1 MENLTLM
8 LDDLYRHVREMTGGM
23 LSSDLE
29 VFKAERGG
37 ALKKDFLKL
46 LNELAL
52 TRLTSDRQM
61 LAVTGLQGAG
71 KTTIIKRLYEL
82 DERFLPENLSRG
94 EQLPVLISEWDK
106 EETCGFVC
114 RSVLDEEKRI
124 HIETTE
130 ITSEE
135 FKKKS
140 MNPKT
145 EDIWLELK
153 VPYRYLKDE
162 NKSIALL
169 PGFEKD
175 DQGRSQDLLQHVL
188 HLSTSSVTVF
198 RKDTYARQSNTDM
211 MVRVQEIYKGM
222 KPIFVLSHGDVN
234 PEQNEGMKQDL
245 MNDFMISEAE
255 HDRVVISGDSEVYEV
270 PWKEQ
275 LISAINQYAYLSE
288 AGEEKRQKLIRSL
301 LRKMQEHCNQLDKL
315 LHAQEAKSV
324 QGSGMGA
331 GDSYQLLANFE
342 REYERVL
349 RKLENDIEES
359 LATRSKEAHKLMDGF
374 IMKNET
380 VLKGLISKF
389 VASDLK
395 EQIKLREELNR
406 VWKEA
411 EEKEPEEQIVNAV
424 TNYLNDHSGV
434 LTGDAPKQ
442 VEASPAGVD
451 VIEDLSM
458 DGFDE
463 MDLST
468 ESGDDLVELEDF
480 EAAEVQVSD
489 APTVENTSIERINT
503 FFADGEENEK
513 LPELRREDLKALT
526 VIGTMLCRQSYLGH
540 SVIQHA
546 VEHSKLDHGMSPVD
560 MDTSVKT
567 MKDLTSK
574 VDQLKS
580 LSPMILKSIPIIL
593 GVDASLDGE
602 LDILTRATAALSS
615 IGLTLS
621 PLQLLGIVGGGI
633 AVAYTANAVQKG
645 VHSTNERQL
654 KLSQASSQVIDQ
666 LPKMQAQAFTHSLRK
681 VFENMAERIYEQHQ
695 KHLGVFDQD
704 GQLEKLQYSLRKVRV
719 LNNKLI
725 EAEFKHAGYLVQT

>member
-1 MENLTLM
+1 VENLTLM

-29 VFKAERGG
+29 VFKTERGG
-37 ALKKDFLKL
+37 DLKKDFTKL
-46 LNELAL
+46 LNEIAL

-71 KTTIIKRLYEL
+71 KTTIIKRLYEM

-114 RSVLDEEKRI
+114 RSVEDEEKRI

-130 ITSEE
+130 ITAEE

-140 MNPKT
+140 MDPKT

-162 NKSIALL
+162 SKSIALL

-188 HLSTSSVTVF
+188 HLSTSSITVF

-211 MVRVQEIYKGM
+211 MARVQEIYKGM
-222 KPIFVLSHGDVN
+222 NPIFVLSHGDVN

-245 MNDFMISEAE
+245 MNDFMIPEAE
-255 HDRVVISGDSEVYEV
+255 HDRVVISGDSKVYQV

-301 LRKMQEHCNQLDKL
+301 FRKVQELCNQLDKL
-315 LHAQEAKSV
+315 LQAQEVKSL
-324 QGSGMGA
+324 QGSGMVA
-331 GDSYQLLANFE
+331 GDSYHLLANFE

-349 RKLENDIEES
+349 RKLENDIEDS
-359 LATRSKEAHKLMDGF
+359 LSSRVEKAHKQMDGF

-380 VLKGLISKF
+380 VLKGIISKF

-395 EQIKLREELNR
+395 DQIKLREELNR

-411 EEKEPEEQIVNAV
+411 EEKEPEEHIVNVV
-424 TNYLNDHSGV
+424 TNYLNDHGGV
-434 LTGDAPKQ
+434 LTGDAPKS
-442 VEASPAGVD
+442 VEASPAGAD

-463 MDLST
+463 MDMPI
-468 ESGDDLVELEDF
+468 EEGDDLFELEDF
-480 EAAEVQVSD
+480 GPAEVQVSD
-489 APTVENTSIERINT
+489 APTVENTSIQRINT
-503 FFADGEENEK
+503 FFADRENER
-513 LPELRREDLKALT
+513 LPELKREDLKALT

-546 VEHSKLDHGMSPVD
+546 VEHSKQDYGMSPVEV
-560 MDTSVKT
+560 DTSVKT
-567 MKDLTSK
+567 MEDLTSK

-615 IGLTLS
+615 IGITLS
-621 PLQLLGIVGGGI
+621 PLQLLGVVGGGI

-654 KLSQASSQVIDQ
+654 KLSQAARQVIDQ

-681 VFENMAERIYEQHQ
+681 VFENMAERLYEQHQ
-695 KHLGVFDQD
+695 KYLGVFGQD